1 MAHLESPSREVNV
14 SRTRI
19 TTVAALAAMLAMS
32 LPPLLSA
39 AGPGGAAAPAQPSAA
54 ARRTVA
60 VTVDDLPFVG
70 YGLPL
75 AAVAPL
81 SSKIVSALAARK
93 VKAVAFVN
101 EDKLFVPGEVDARIA
116 LLTEWLDAGME
127 LGNHTFGHVGLTR
140 TPLPAMQD
148 AVLKGEVVT
157 RGLLERRGQTLK
169 WFRHPYTHTGTTREI
184 KDAFE
189 TFLASRGYTVA
200 PFTIEHEDWVFASA
214 DAKLAADGDEPARG
228 RLLDAYVENF
238 EARCAFYEERS
249 RALFGREIPQVLL
262 THANALNARAMPLLL
277 DRLEKRGYSF
287 VTLEEALSDPAW
299 KSPDGYI
306 GRYGPSWLHRFAAA
320 RGENVGK
327 LFAAEPEA
335 SKWIADLDAARSAAV
350 SAPAAPR

>member
-1 MAHLESPSREVNV
+1 MSR
-14 SRTRI
+14 SRATF
-19 TTVAALAAMLAMS
+19 VPALAAILAIAF
-32 LPPLLSA
+32 PALLSA
-39 AGPGGAAAPAQPSAA
+39 AGAPGAAAPSQPSAA
-54 ARRTVA
+54 PRRTVA

-81 SSKIVSALAARK
+81 SSKLVAALAARK

-101 EDKLFVPGEVDARIA
+101 EDRLFVPGEVDARIA

-157 RGLLERRGQTLK
+157 RGLLQRRGQTLK

-214 DAKLAADGDEPARG
+214 DAKLAAESDVAGQA
-228 RLLDAYVENF
+228 RLLAAYIDDF
-238 EARCAFYEERS
+238 DARCAFYEERS
-249 RALFGREIPQVLL
+249 RALFGREIPQILL
-262 THANALNARAMPLLL
+262 SHANALNARAMPLLL
-277 DRLEKRGYSF
+277 ERLEKRGYSF

-335 SKWIADLDAARSAAV
+335 PKWVADLDRARRE
-350 SAPAAPR
+350 APTPSPTAIP

>member
-1 MAHLESPSREVNV
+1 V
-14 SRTRI
+14 SRSRI
-19 TTVAALAAMLAMS
+19 AFVPALAAILATMA
-32 LPPLLSA
+32 LPRHLSA
-39 AGPGGAAAPAQPSAA
+39 AGAPGAAAPSEPAA
-54 ARRTVA
+54 APRRTVA

-81 SSKIVSALAARK
+81 SSKLVAALAARN

-127 LGNHTFGHVGLTR
+127 LGNHTFGHPGLTK

-214 DAKLAADGDEPARG
+214 DAKLVAENDVAGQA
-228 RLLDAYVENF
+228 RLLAAYLEDF

-249 RALFGREIPQVLL
+249 RALFGREIPQILL
-262 THANALNARAMPLLL
+262 SHANALNARAMPLLL
-277 DRLEKRGYSF
+277 ERLEKRGYTF

-306 GRYGPSWLHRFAAA
+306 GRHGPSWLHRFAAA

-335 SKWIADLDAARSAAV
+335 PKWVADLDAARRAAA

>member
-1 MAHLESPSREVNV
+1 MSR
-14 SRTRI
+14 SRIPFLPTLVALLAI
-19 TTVAALAAMLAMS
+19 TAFPLLLVAAAEAA
-32 LPPLLSA
+32 SA
-39 AGPGGAAAPAQPSAA
+39 ATPSTPTPG

-60 VTVDDLPFVG
+60 VTIDDLPFVA

-75 AAVAPL
+75 ETVKPL
-81 SSKIVSALAARK
+81 SRDLVAALAARK

-101 EDKLFVPGEVDARIA
+101 EDRLFVPGEVDARIA

-189 TFLASRGYTVA
+189 TFLASRGYSVA

-214 DAKLAADGDEPARG
+214 DAKLAADHDEAGRA
-228 RLLDAYVENF
+228 RLLAAYLEDF
-238 EARCAFYEERS
+238 DARCAFYEERS
-249 RALFGREIPQVLL
+249 RALFGREIPQILL
-262 THANALNARAMPLLL
+262 SHANALNARAMPFLLE
-277 DRLEKRGYSF
+277 RLEKRGYAF

-299 KSPDGYI
+299 KSPDGYF
-306 GRYGPSWLHRFAAA
+306 GPWGPSWLHRFAAA
-320 RGENVGK
+320 RGEDVK
-327 LFAAEPEA
+327 ALSRAEPEA
-335 SKWIADLDAARSAAV
+335 PKWIADLHEARSAAA
-350 SAPAAPR
+350 SAPAPAAPR